1 MYSSASST
9 LPADNRS
16 STRRRVVRI
25 SVTKSNASRSPSS
38 AGAGGGGIG
47 GGGRSMPSSMMSRAR
62 SPISLPMM
70 SATVSFNATIS
81 GEVNIFLPS
90 GRKAM

>member
-1 MYSSASST
+1 MSSS
-9 LPADNRS
+9 
-16 STRRRVVRI
+16 RR
-25 SVTKSNASRSPSS
+25 A
-38 AGAGGGGIG
+38 
-47 GGGRSMPSSMMSRAR
+47 RAR

-90 GRKAM
+90 GRKAI